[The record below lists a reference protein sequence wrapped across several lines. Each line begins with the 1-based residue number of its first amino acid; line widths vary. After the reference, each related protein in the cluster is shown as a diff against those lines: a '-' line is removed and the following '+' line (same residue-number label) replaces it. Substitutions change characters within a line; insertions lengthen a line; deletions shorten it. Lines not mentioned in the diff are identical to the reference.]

1 MIFKKINNKKWHDY
15 YSESFIL
22 IPIKYFWKV
31 DSKDWNK
38 YKSCKNI
45 D

>member
-31 DSKDWNK
+31 DSLKQ